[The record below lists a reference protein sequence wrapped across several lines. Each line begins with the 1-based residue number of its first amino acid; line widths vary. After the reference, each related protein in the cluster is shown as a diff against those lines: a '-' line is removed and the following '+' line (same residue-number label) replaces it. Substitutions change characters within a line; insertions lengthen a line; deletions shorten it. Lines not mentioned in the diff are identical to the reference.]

1 MPTVL
6 PTLRLKLIAPASLAL
21 LSACGSTP
29 AEVRPG
35 PPPQS
40 VQQVVESAAL
50 KTRVII
56 RGRAAPLGAVGFVL
70 YDRTASIWVLA
81 PRERVLGLRAGQTV
95 TVTGRPDRLTQDQSI
110 RLANAVARGRLA
122 PRPGFDRV
130 VAARRN
136 RGETFID
143 AGVDTGRRSS
153 QE

>member
-1 MPTVL
+1 MPTF
-6 PTLRLKLIAPASLAL
+6 LRGLKVIAPVLVAL

-35 PPPQS
+35 PPPTS
-40 VQQVVESAAL
+40 VQQVIDSAAL
-50 KTRVII
+50 KTPVMI
-56 RGRAAPLGAVGFVL
+56 RGRTTPLGSVGFVL

-81 PRERVLGLRAGQTV
+81 PEQRVRSIRSGEPV

-136 RGETFID
+136 RGATFID